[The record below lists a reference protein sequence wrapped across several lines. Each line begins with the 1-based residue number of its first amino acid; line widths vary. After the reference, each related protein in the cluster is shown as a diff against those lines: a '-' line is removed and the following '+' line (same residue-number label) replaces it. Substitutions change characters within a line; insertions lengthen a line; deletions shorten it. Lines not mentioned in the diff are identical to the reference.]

1 MVEAGIKA
9 KRQISRWISSQSEM
23 PQFTDQDWGFLGQI
37 TKVLRRFHE
46 HILYISQSAPQISYA
61 VPIYYDLYDLMHDAA
76 SRC

>member
-1 MVEAGIKA
+1 
-9 KRQISRWISSQSEM
+9 M

-37 TKVLRRFHE
+37 AKVLRRFHE

-61 VPIYYDLYDLMHDAA
+61 VPIYYDLHDLMHDAA